1 MLFLGSADRSLDD
14 KGRLI
19 LPPEFRDAI
28 RENVPEGYVVLTI
41 YGNQVIGI
49 TPAQWE
55 HAVNEFMSVKAPD
68 KDMEEEMLLFTSCY
82 AKAPV
87 SKQGRIAIPA
97 TLRKYGRLEGNVT
110 VMGAGRR
117 FVIRPE
123 GGIDE
128 LLSRKRDISAQL
140 GENNLNLKI

>member
-1 MLFLGSADRSLDD
+1 MLFFGHAHRSLDD

-19 LPPEFRDAI
+19 LPPEFRDVI

-49 TPAQWE
+49 TPSQWD
-55 HAVNEFMSVKAPD
+55 HAVKEFMSVKAPD
-68 KDMEEEMLLFTSCY
+68 NDLEEEMLLFFSCY
-82 AKAPV
+82 TKAPV

-97 TLRKYGRLEGNVT
+97 DLRKSGGLEGNVT
-110 VMGAGRR
+110 VLGAGRK

-123 GGIDE
+123 DGFDN
-128 LLSRKRDISAQL
+128 LLNRKRDISRQL
-140 GENNLNLKI
+140 AENNLDLKI